1 MPKSP
6 TPEAAEYQEW
16 REQFLSDPQRRALYE
31 QEAMIGELW
40 LQMVEAR
47 QAAGLTQQDIAD
59 RLGISKSKVAQ
70 IERSGYDT
78 MSLSAIL
85 DYIQALGPGFSL
97 EVKMHIPPTDR
108 DDVTEKSPSHVPA

>member
-47 QAAGLTQQDIAD
+47 QGLGITQAEIAK
-59 RLGISKSKVAQ
+59 RMGISKRKVAQ
-70 IERSGYDT
+70 IERNGYDT
-78 MSLSAIL
+78 MSLSAL
-85 DYIQALGPGFSL
+85 MDYVHALGPGFSL
-97 EVKMHIPPTDR
+97 EVKF
-108 DDVTEKSPSHVPA
+108 HVPA